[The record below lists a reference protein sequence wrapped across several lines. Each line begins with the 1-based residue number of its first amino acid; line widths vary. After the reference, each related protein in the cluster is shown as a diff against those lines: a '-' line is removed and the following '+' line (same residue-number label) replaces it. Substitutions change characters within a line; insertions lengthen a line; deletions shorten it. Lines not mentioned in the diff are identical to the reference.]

1 MFSARTLFYVEAVA
15 KAITI
20 SLFLLT
26 HLSIVVAF
34 IKTRLLLIMTLLL
47 TMVRNMGRSVEEA
60 IISSTGNILEETSQ
74 ECGPVDI

>member
-1 MFSARTLFYVEAVA
+1 MFSARTLFYMEAVA

-20 SLFLLT
+20 SLFLLS

-34 IKTRLLLIMTLLL
+34 IKIRLLIIVTII
-47 TMVRNMGRSVEEA
+47 GRSVEEA

-74 ECGPVDI
+74 EHGHVDI